1 VPERSSVG
9 GIGFTKGALA
19 GRAEGRCVRKL
30 PFIAAVGLAFVVA
43 VQPAWADLASNFG
56 VYAYPTNGQ
65 SPAQQNSDEA
75 ACYDSAQSRT
85 GYTPGAPQYAAPAS
99 PPPKRH
105 GFLRGA
111 AGGAAGGAAIG
122 AIAGN
127 AGEGAAIGA
136 IAGGLFGRRRERQE
150 EQQSQQQAQS
160 QAQAQ
165 TQQRLTSFQTAFSAC
180 MTARGYVAK

>member
-1 VPERSSVG
+1 ML
-9 GIGFTKGALA
+9 IAL
-19 GRAEGRCVRKL
+19 
-30 PFIAAVGLAFVVA
+30 GLAFAVA
-43 VQPAWADLASNFG
+43 AQPAWADLASSFG

-65 SPAQQNSDEA
+65 SPAQQNADES
-75 ACYDSAQSRT
+75 ACYDSARTRT
-85 GYTPGAPQYAAPAS
+85 GYTPGAPQYAATAPPA
-99 PPPKRH
+99 PKRH

-111 AGGAAGGAAIG
+111 AGGAASGAAIG

-136 IAGGLFGRRRERQE
+136 IAGGLFGHRRERIE
-150 EQQSQQQAQS
+150 EQQSQQQAQH

-165 TQQRLTSFQTAFSAC
+165 THQQLTNFQTAFSAC